1 MMLPSLVLPSWNAFL
16 NQVDQLGCGSPIRP
30 SYVFRGQAD
39 SQWRMLP
46 SLARYLAGVTNEKAV
61 DALEDQLEREF
72 FAQAHPYSSLA
83 TAIRHGDAA
92 WTERL
97 ALMQH
102 HGVPTRLLDWTISP
116 MVAAY
121 FACANESSRDGAV
134 FVAHPL
140 SVGTHVRTTL
150 GYDPSS
156 SGLEQRVAGSPP
168 VISFFRSDSRSDR
181 QVTQQGH
188 FSMATDPLVAHD
200 ELLAA
205 ALRPGVGPSGPDV
218 VAAKW
223 IVPAGMKL
231 TFLNQLRQLNVAGHS
246 LFPGL
251 DGLGR
256 SLSEAAMIEGA
267 LLRSSN
273 AVELHAAA
281 DSESVV
287 CALRALSR
295 FAAAELRARAT

>member
-1 MMLPSLVLPSWNAFL
+1 MLPSLVLDSWNAFL

-30 SYVFRGQAD
+30 SYVLRGQAD
-39 SQWRMLP
+39 SQWRLLP
-46 SLARYLAGVTNEKAV
+46 SLARYLAGATNGKAV

-72 FAQAHPYSSLA
+72 YSQAHLYSPLA
-83 TAIRHGDAA
+83 TAIRNGDAM
-92 WTERL
+92 WSERL

-121 FACANESSRDGAV
+121 FACASESARDGAV

-140 SVGTHVRTTL
+140 SVGTHVRSNL
-150 GYDPSS
+150 GYDPASND
-156 SGLEQRVAGSPP
+156 LEERVAASPP

-205 ALRPGVGPSGPDV
+205 ALLPGVGPSGRDV
-218 VAAKW
+218 VAATW
-223 IVPAGMKL
+223 IVPAGVNL
-231 TFLNQLRQLNVAGHS
+231 TFPNQLRQINVAGHS

-267 LLRSSN
+267 LLRASQT
-273 AVELHAAA
+273 A
-281 DSESVV
+281 
-287 CALRALSR
+287 
-295 FAAAELRARAT
+295 